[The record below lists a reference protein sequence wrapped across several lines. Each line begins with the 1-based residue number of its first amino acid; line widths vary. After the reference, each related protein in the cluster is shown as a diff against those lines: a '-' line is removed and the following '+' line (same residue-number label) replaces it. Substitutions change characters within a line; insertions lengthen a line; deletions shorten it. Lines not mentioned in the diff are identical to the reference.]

1 MNLIKLKVFLLSLTV
16 FALLTASA
24 VNAQQKGETP
34 EAKPPVIKITGVQ
47 LVILTSPD
55 KALLSKTPVNN
66 AGAGGFKVSQLGNYI
81 IKATFAKKVET
92 DIIKELKIDIRFPDG
107 TRKTLN
113 TTPDPNGK
121 SIESEEFEW
130 TEYSKPIYAYL
141 TSTKGKVSTPA
152 K

>member
-1 MNLIKLKVFLLSLTV
+1 MNPIKLKVFLMSLTV
-16 FALLTASA
+16 FALLAAASL
-24 VNAQQKGETP
+24 NAQQKTETP
-34 EAKPPVIKITGVQ
+34 AAKPPVIKISGVQ
-47 LVILTSPD
+47 LVILTSPE
-55 KALLSKTPVNN
+55 KAVLSKTPVNN
-66 AGAGGFKVSQLGNYI
+66 AGAGGFKVSKLGNYI
-81 IKATFAKKVET
+81 IKATFAKKVEN

-113 TTPDPNGK
+113 TTPEAGGK

-141 TSTKGKVSTPA
+141 ISTKGKISTPA